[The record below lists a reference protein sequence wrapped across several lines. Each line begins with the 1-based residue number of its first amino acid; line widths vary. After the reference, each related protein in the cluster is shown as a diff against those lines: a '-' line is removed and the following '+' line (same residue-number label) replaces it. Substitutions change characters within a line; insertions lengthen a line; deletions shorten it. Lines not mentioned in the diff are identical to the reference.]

1 MREEQIKEIVASAP
15 LVVNGYAFDYLGDN
29 VRAINLNSGDA
40 VVFLADDTVS
50 ETSMDDIE
58 IEIVREY
65 LSCNRK
71 FMGTE
76 YA

>member
-1 MREEQIKEIVASAP
+1 MAEEKIKEIVSSVP
-15 LVVNGYAFDYLGDN
+15 LVVNGYAFDHRGDN

-40 VVFLADDTVS
+40 VVFLADGAVS

-58 IEIVREY
+58 IVIVRES
-65 LSCNRK
+65 LARNQK
-71 FMGTE
+71 FLGAE

>member
-1 MREEQIKEIVASAP
+1 MAEEKINEIIAASP
-15 LVVNGYAFDYLGDN
+15 LVVNGYAFDHLGDN

-40 VVFLADDTVS
+40 VVFLADGAVS

-58 IEIVREY
+58 IGIVRDS
-65 LSCNRK
+65 LARNQK
-71 FMGTE
+71 FLGAE